1 MMHDFYRTVGH
12 YFCCIPSYRS
22 PNDTNAASLST
33 LHLPASTVSVALPQH
48 TVPHSS
54 SESFSQDAKALQHIF
69 SSSSSVRGYQTAATT
84 PGYEPISRP
93 SLDRD
98 FKFGSSDLAKKPSG
112 PIEKLGN
119 HIRQKLSESRL
130 SKASSKH
137 DVQVPPDLAKED
149 KTKHLQ
155 EQATPLG
162 ISHSTAGLTDLLASR
177 NASKGGYDSDAKSIT
192 TPMMRSN
199 AGTIKVSGGFVK
211 QVLNNIESIDDDRD
225 ATPRPKPAANLGED
239 QKSIHMKAITALS
252 PSTPRK
258 TSFIEALQIGAN
270 ESPSDVL
277 RRLSVGLARGNMRMP
292 ATPEMLA
299 MRLSDL
305 NNDEDAYRLSAPRR
319 SSSLKKDNIALLQH
333 MKQLSE
339 KIDTAL
345 KQDSSGADR
354 DNNRS
359 SLISELEPDLVD
371 YMMRHAERLSSEAGE
386 YHENTGKPSLDTID
400 ILPHLLQDDAQPEPN
415 TAASRTDLDSLAEG
429 DMNSVHLFNMRIS
442 QHLASHS
449 QLPTLSPTTSNDAS
463 ARSTAPPSAMASTLN
478 VHLQGPPIPRY
489 PTWIGTEHNR
499 RPSDPQT
506 RQLFEADASRRDLGH
521 TWKTVTTVNSGPSS
535 EEQLL
540 AKPKHL
546 PRDDASSYYWSDG
559 ENGNIMTLSPPA
571 VSRPGSSRNPHS
583 LAVGGRS
590 LSASMPESEPND
602 KVSHASS
609 IKQRS
614 TSHHLDERPRASE
627 DSWQAPAPFQAHM
640 RGRSAS
646 VPHKRSHRPEPSPTP
661 VSKRY
666 RENTSIAENLS
677 EVSLARVFDRRNE
690 KVTEV
695 TPADLQDRRNEKFS
709 EIDFTG
715 SGGHDT
721 SRLKV
726 PKYNNSTLGQRQR
739 KSRSSTGQSADNP
752 ADGRAPDPAVTECA
766 TNQWQRAFQHARGDD
781 RAESRDG
788 FLKAPQFDREG
799 RRRSTN
805 TSLSV
810 PDAGQRGRS
819 RSLSPFDS
827 ATSPSA
833 RDSQRAS
840 SSVDLDR
847 HVKLCATARG
857 PLPRTVPLLQ
867 VHDHETQGKRASIM
881 RDKTKIRK
889 KSLLDL
895 GRRFTSA
902 GVPSED
908 ERHGSSPNLK
918 GRLGIWAKF
927 PSHNRSERNGTA
939 TDRDGVGARDFVSH
953 HASGFMSLPQ
963 SRVATPGLGSPPSSS
978 LAAPNGLFRFP
989 PSMRKRLDKAKSRSM
1004 TLRSK
1009 HSRTLTPFDRVKKG
1023 RKGLLEPWKKLY
1035 RSSSSDI
1042 RKYAYASG
1050 HRSSLSVSDTP
1061 KDPDLECLPGE
1072 GLLRHSHD
1080 QSVGA
1085 SYDGTRDASMEACQ
1099 SETRVKISTEAAQ
1112 MARQAVPLDGSEW
1125 GRFYGDCVGSLS
1137 ALKSETDV
1145 ANTQPNDGS
1154 ESRKPNTK
1162 DIGSM
1167 ELRESTTNFQ
1177 RRLGIEQEKAREDLM
1192 GGYERLEKN
1201 TDDNAK
1207 YHEDVNQVKEPEP
1220 GPVVLSKRSS
1230 RLTITPTVASS
1241 HLRMPGSFE
1250 D

>member
-33 LHLPASTVSVALPQH
+33 LHLPASTVSIALPQH

-98 FKFGSSDLAKKPSG
+98 FKFGSSDLVKKPSG

-130 SKASSKH
+130 SKASPKH
-137 DVQVPPDLAKED
+137 DVQVPSDLAKENR
-149 KTKHLQ
+149 TIHLH

-162 ISHSTAGLTDLLASR
+162 ISHSTAGLADLLASR

-225 ATPRPKPAANLGED
+225 ATPRPKPVADLVED
-239 QKSIHMKAITALS
+239 QKSNHMKAFTALS
-252 PSTPRK
+252 LSTPRK
-258 TSFIEALQIGAN
+258 TSFVQALQVGAN

-277 RRLSVGLARGNMRMP
+277 HRLSVGLAGGTMRMP

-299 MRLSDL
+299 MRLPDL

-319 SSSLKKDNIALLQH
+319 SSSLKKDNRVSLQR

-339 KIDTAL
+339 KVGTAL

-354 DNNRS
+354 DGNRS

-371 YMMRHAERLSSEAGE
+371 YMRRHAERLSSEAE
-386 YHENTGKPSLDTID
+386 NYHKNTGKPSLDTVD
-400 ILPHLLQDDAQPEPN
+400 ILPHLHQDDAEPEPN
-415 TAASRTDLDSLAEG
+415 TAASRTDLNSLAG
-429 DMNSVHLFNMRIS
+429 ADSVHLFNMSIS

-449 QLPTLSPTTSNDAS
+449 QLPTLSQTTSNDAS

-478 VHLQGPPIPRY
+478 VHLQDPPIPRY
-489 PTWIGTEHNR
+489 PTWIGTAHNR

-546 PRDDASSYYWSDG
+546 PRDEASSYYWSDG
-559 ENGNIMTLSPPA
+559 ENGNIMTLSPPV

-614 TSHHLDERPRASE
+614 TSHHLVERPRASE
-627 DSWQAPAPFQAHM
+627 DSWQAPAPVQAHM

-646 VPHKRSHRPEPSPTP
+646 VPHRRSHRPEPSPTP

-677 EVSLARVFDRRNE
+677 EVSLARVFDRRN
-690 KVTEV
+690 K
-695 TPADLQDRRNEKFS
+695 RFS
-709 EIDFTG
+709 EIDFSG
-715 SGGHDT
+715 SGGHDA

-781 RAESRDG
+781 RAKSRAG

-847 HVKLCATARG
+847 HVKLCAIARG

-867 VHDHETQGKRASIM
+867 IHDHDTQGKRASTVKE
-881 RDKTKIRK
+881 KTKLRK

-902 GVPSED
+902 GVPYED
-908 ERHGSSPNLK
+908 ERPGSSPNLK
-918 GRLGIWAKF
+918 SRLGIWAKF
-927 PSHNRSERNGTA
+927 PSHNRNERNGTA
-939 TDRDGVGARDFVSH
+939 TDRDGVGARDFVSY
-953 HASGFMSLPQ
+953 HADGVVSLPQ
-963 SRVATPGLGSPPSSS
+963 SRAATPGLGSPPGSGPTV
-978 LAAPNGLFRFP
+978 PNGLFRFP

-1009 HSRTLTPFDRVKKG
+1009 HSRTLTPLDKVKKG

-1050 HRSSLSVSDTP
+1050 HRSSLSVGDTP

-1072 GLLRHSHD
+1072 GLLRHAHG

-1085 SYDGTRDASMEACQ
+1085 NYDGTRDASMEACQ
-1099 SETRVKISTEAAQ
+1099 RETRVKISTEAARLAQ
-1112 MARQAVPLDGSEW
+1112 KAVPLHGSEW

-1137 ALKSETDV
+1137 ALKSTTDV
-1145 ANTQPNDGS
+1145 ASIQPNDGV

-1167 ELRESTTNFQ
+1167 ELKESTTNFHRQ
-1177 RRLGIEQEKAREDLM
+1177 LGIEQEKAREDLM
-1192 GGYERLEKN
+1192 GGYERIEKN

-1207 YHEDVNQVKEPEP
+1207 YDEDVNQVKEPEP
-1220 GPVVLSKRSS
+1220 GPVVVSKRLS
-1230 RLTITPTVASS
+1230 RLTVTPTVASS

>member
-98 FKFGSSDLAKKPSG
+98 FKFGSSDLVKKPSG

-137 DVQVPPDLAKED
+137 DVQVPSDLAKENM
-149 KTKHLQ
+149 TIHLQ

-162 ISHSTAGLTDLLASR
+162 LSHSTAGLADLLASR

-192 TPMMRSN
+192 IPMMRSN

-225 ATPRPKPAANLGED
+225 ATPRPKPVADPVED
-239 QKSIHMKAITALS
+239 QKSNHMKAFTAPSL
-252 PSTPRK
+252 STPRK
-258 TSFIEALQIGAN
+258 TSFVEALQVGAN

-277 RRLSVGLARGNMRMP
+277 RRLSVGLAGGTMRMP

-299 MRLSDL
+299 MKLPDL

-319 SSSLKKDNIALLQH
+319 SSSLKKDNRALLQH

-339 KIDTAL
+339 KVDTAL

-354 DNNRS
+354 DDNRS

-371 YMMRHAERLSSEAGE
+371 YMRRHAERLSSEAE
-386 YHENTGKPSLDTID
+386 NYHENTGKLSLDTVD

-415 TAASRTDLDSLAEG
+415 TAASRTDLNSLAG
-429 DMNSVHLFNMRIS
+429 ADSVHLFNMRIS

-449 QLPTLSPTTSNDAS
+449 QLPTLSPATSNDAS
-463 ARSTAPPSAMASTLN
+463 ARSTAPLSAMASTLN

-499 RPSDPQT
+499 RPSEPQT
-506 RQLFEADASRRDLGH
+506 RHLFEADTSRRDRGH

-540 AKPKHL
+540 AQPKHM
-546 PRDDASSYYWSDG
+546 PRHDASSYYWSDG
-559 ENGNIMTLSPPA
+559 ENGNIMNLSPPA
-571 VSRPGSSRNPHS
+571 VSRPSSSRNPHS

-590 LSASMPESEPND
+590 LSASMPESESND
-602 KVSHASS
+602 KVNYASS
-609 IKQRS
+609 IKQRPA
-614 TSHHLDERPRASE
+614 SHHLVEPPRASE
-627 DSWQAPAPFQAHM
+627 DSWQAPGPAQAHM

-646 VPHKRSHRPEPSPTP
+646 LPHQRSHRPEPSPTP

-690 KVTEV
+690 KITEV
-695 TPADLQDRRNEKFS
+695 TPDDLQDRRNERFS
-709 EIDFTG
+709 EINFSG
-715 SGGHDT
+715 SGGHGA

-726 PKYNNSTLGQRQR
+726 PKYNNSTFGQRQR
-739 KSRSSTGQSADNP
+739 KSRSSTGRSADNP
-752 ADGRAPDPAVTECA
+752 ADGRAPDPGMTECA
-766 TNQWQRAFQHARGDD
+766 TSQWQRAFEHARGDD
-781 RAESRDG
+781 RAESRAG

-867 VHDHETQGKRASIM
+867 IHDHVTQGKRASTM
-881 RDKTKIRK
+881 REKTSIRK
-889 KSLLDL
+889 KSLREL
-895 GRRFTSA
+895 GRRFTNA

-908 ERHGSSPNLK
+908 EQPRSSPISK

-939 TDRDGVGARDFVSH
+939 SDKDGVGARDFVSH
-953 HASGFMSLPQ
+953 HASGIMSLPQ
-963 SRVATPGLGSPPSSS
+963 SRAATPGLGSPPGSS
-978 LAAPNGLFRFP
+978 LAAPNGLFRLP

-1009 HSRTLTPFDRVKKG
+1009 HSRTLTPLDKVKKG

-1050 HRSSLSVSDTP
+1050 HRSSLSVGDTP

-1072 GLLRHSHD
+1072 GLLRRSHD

-1085 SYDGTRDASMEACQ
+1085 SYDGIRDASMEACQ

-1112 MARQAVPLDGSEW
+1112 LPQQAIPLDGSEW

-1137 ALKSETDV
+1137 ALKSKTDV
-1145 ANTQPNDGS
+1145 ASIQSTHGADG
-1154 ESRKPNTK
+1154 RKPNTK

-1167 ELRESTTNFQ
+1167 ELRESTTSFH

-1192 GGYERLEKN
+1192 GGCERIGKN
-1201 TDDNAK
+1201 TDNGTR
-1207 YHEDVNQVKEPEP
+1207 YPEDVNEVKEPEP
-1220 GPVVLSKRSS
+1220 GPVAVSKRSS
-1230 RLTITPTVASS
+1230 TLTVTPTVASS
-1241 HLRMPGSFE
+1241 HPRMPGSLE